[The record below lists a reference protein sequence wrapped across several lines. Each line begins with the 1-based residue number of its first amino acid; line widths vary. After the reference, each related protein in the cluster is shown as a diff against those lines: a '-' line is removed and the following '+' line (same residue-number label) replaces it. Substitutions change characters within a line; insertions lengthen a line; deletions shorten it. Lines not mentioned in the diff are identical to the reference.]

1 MAEAKTRDKIVNEAR
16 ELFAKQGY
24 DNVNINDIA
33 SASRVGRRTVYTYF
47 KGKDEIYM
55 AVIEAELERLMSQ
68 MAAVAQAELS
78 PDRKLLELIFTRL
91 VAIKEVVHRN
101 GSLKA
106 DFFQD
111 IMLVEKVRKRFD
123 RKEMGI
129 LRRVLNEGVK
139 KGVFHVDNVGL
150 TVQIIHY
157 CLKGLEVPFIKD
169 TLGIGISDAMAK
181 RIVANILAGALRIT
195 VVKEDNTLEA

>member
-1 MAEAKTRDKIVNEAR
+1 MTDTKDKIVNEAR
-16 ELFAKQGY
+16 ELFAKHGF

-33 SASRVGRRTVYTYF
+33 SACVIGRRTVYTYF
-47 KGKDEIYM
+47 TGKDEIYM
-55 AVIEAELERLMSQ
+55 AVIETELERLMAR
-68 MAAVAQAELS
+68 MAAVAQADLT
-78 PDRKLLELIFTRL
+78 PDKKLLEMIFTRL

-139 KGVFHVDNVGL
+139 KGVFHIENIGL
-150 TVQIIHY
+150 TAQIIHY
-157 CLKGLEVPFIKD
+157 CLKGLEVPYIKD
-169 TLGIGISDAMAK
+169 TLGPGVSDAMAQ
-181 RIVANILAGALRIT
+181 RIVENILAGALGVT
-195 VVKEDNTLEA
+195 QPNDEQK

>member
-1 MAEAKTRDKIVNEAR
+1 MLVVYRAMTEKKDRIVNEAR
-16 ELFAKQGY
+16 ELFARKGY
-24 DNVNINDIA
+24 DNVNVNDIA
-33 SASRVGRRTVYTYF
+33 SACDIGRRTVYTYF
-47 KGKDEIYM
+47 TGKDEIYM
-55 AVIEAELERLMSQ
+55 AVIETELERLMAR
-68 MAAVAQAELS
+68 MAVVAQADLS
-78 PDRKLLELIFTRL
+78 PDKKLLEMIFTRL

-139 KGVFHVDNVGL
+139 KGVFHIENVGL
-150 TVQIIHY
+150 TAQIIHY
-157 CLKGLEVPFIKD
+157 CLKGLEVPYIKD
-169 TLGIGISDAMAK
+169 TLGIGVSDAMAK
-181 RIVANILAGALRIT
+181 RIVQNILAGALRVT
-195 VVKEDNTLEA
+195 Y

>member
-1 MAEAKTRDKIVNEAR
+1 MTETRERIVNEAR

-33 SASRVGRRTVYTYF
+33 SACDIGRRTVYTYF
-47 KGKDEIYM
+47 TGKDDIYM
-55 AVIEAELERLMSQ
+55 AVIETELERLIAR
-68 MAAVAQAELS
+68 MAAVAQADLT
-78 PDRKLLELIFTRL
+78 PDKKLLEMIFTRL

-139 KGVFHVDNVGL
+139 KGVFHIDNIGL
-150 TVQIIHY
+150 TAQIIHY
-157 CLKGLEVPFIKD
+157 CLKGLEVPYIKD
-169 TLGIGISDAMAK
+169 TLGIGVSDEMAK
-181 RIVANILAGALRIT
+181 LIVENILAGALRVRKVDKNQELIT
-195 VVKEDNTLEA
+195 

>member
-1 MAEAKTRDKIVNEAR
+1 MLVVYRAMTETKDRIVNEAR
-16 ELFAKQGY
+16 ELFARKGY
-24 DNVNINDIA
+24 DNVSVNDIA
-33 SASRVGRRTVYTYF
+33 SACDIGRRTVYTYF
-47 KGKDEIYM
+47 TGKDEIYM
-55 AVIEAELERLMSQ
+55 AVIETELERLMAR
-68 MAAVAQAELS
+68 MAAVAQADLS
-78 PDRKLLELIFTRL
+78 PDKKLLEMIFTRL

-139 KGVFHVDNVGL
+139 KGVFHIENVGL
-150 TVQIIHY
+150 TAQIIHY
-157 CLKGLEVPFIKD
+157 CLKGLEVPYIKD
-169 TLGIGISDAMAK
+169 TLGIGVSDDVAK
-181 RIVANILAGALRIT
+181 RIVQNILAGTLRVT
-195 VVKEDNTLEA
+195 Y

>member
-1 MAEAKTRDKIVNEAR
+1 MLVVYRAMTETKDRIVNEAR
-16 ELFAKQGY
+16 ELFARKGY
-24 DNVNINDIA
+24 DNVNVNDIA
-33 SASRVGRRTVYTYF
+33 SACDIGRRTVYTYF
-47 KGKDEIYM
+47 TGKDEIYM
-55 AVIEAELERLMSQ
+55 AVIETELERLMAR
-68 MAAVAQAELS
+68 MAAVAQADLS
-78 PDRKLLELIFTRL
+78 PEKKLLEMIFTRL

-139 KGVFHVDNVGL
+139 KGVFHIENVGL
-150 TVQIIHY
+150 TAQIIHY
-157 CLKGLEVPFIKD
+157 SLKGLEVPYIKD
-169 TLGIGISDAMAK
+169 TLGIGVSDAMAK
-181 RIVANILAGALRIT
+181 RIVQNILAGALRVT
-195 VVKEDNTLEA
+195 Y

>member
-1 MAEAKTRDKIVNEAR
+1 MFIVFRTMTDTRDRIVNEAR

-24 DNVNINDIA
+24 DNVNVNDIA
-33 SASRVGRRTVYTYF
+33 SACDIGRRTVYTYF
-47 KGKDEIYM
+47 TGKDEIYM
-55 AVIEAELERLMSQ
+55 AVIETELERLMAR

-78 PDRKLLELIFTRL
+78 PDKKLLEMIFTRL
-91 VAIKEVVHRN
+91 GAIKEVVHRN

-123 RKEMGI
+123 RKEMGL

-139 KGVFHVDNVGL
+139 KGVFHIDNIGL
-150 TVQIIHY
+150 TAQIIHY
-157 CLKGLEVPFIKD
+157 CLKGLEVPYIKD
-169 TLGIGISDAMAK
+169 TLGIGLSDAMAE
-181 RIVANILAGALRIT
+181 RIVANILAGALR
-195 VVKEDNTLEA
+195 VRN

>member
-1 MAEAKTRDKIVNEAR
+1 MTETKDRIVNEAR

-33 SASRVGRRTVYTYF
+33 FACNIGRRTVYSYF

-55 AVIEAELERLMSQ
+55 AVIEAELERLIAR
-68 MAAVAQAELS
+68 MAAVAQADLP
-78 PDRKLLELIFTRL
+78 PDRKLLEMIFTRL

-139 KGVFHVDNVGL
+139 KGVFHIDNVGL
-150 TVQIIHY
+150 TAQIIHY
-157 CLKGLEVPFIKD
+157 CLKGLEVPYIKD
-169 TLGIGISDAMAK
+169 TLGIGVSDAMAK
-181 RIVANILAGALRIT
+181 RIVSNILSGALRVTRI
-195 VVKEDNTLEA
+195 N

>member
-1 MAEAKTRDKIVNEAR
+1 MLVVYRAMTETKDRIVNEAR
-16 ELFAKQGY
+16 ELFARKGY
-24 DNVNINDIA
+24 DNVSVNDIA
-33 SASRVGRRTVYTYF
+33 SACDIGRRTVYTYF
-47 KGKDEIYM
+47 TGKDEIYM
-55 AVIEAELERLMSQ
+55 AVIETELERLMAR
-68 MAAVAQAELS
+68 MAAVAQADLS
-78 PDRKLLELIFTRL
+78 PDKKLLEMIFTRL

-139 KGVFHVDNVGL
+139 KGVFHIENVGL
-150 TVQIIHY
+150 TAQIIHY
-157 CLKGLEVPFIKD
+157 CLKGLEVPYIKD
-169 TLGIGISDAMAK
+169 TLGIVVSDAMAK
-181 RIVANILAGALRIT
+181 RIVQNILAGALRVT
-195 VVKEDNTLEA
+195 Y

>member
-1 MAEAKTRDKIVNEAR
+1 MTDTRDRIVNEAR

-24 DNVNINDIA
+24 DNVNVNDIA
-33 SASRVGRRTVYTYF
+33 SACDIGRRTVYTYF
-47 KGKDEIYM
+47 TGKDEIYM
-55 AVIEAELERLMSQ
+55 AVIETELERLMAR

-78 PDRKLLELIFTRL
+78 PDKKLLEMIFTRL
-91 VAIKEVVHRN
+91 GAIKEVVHRN

-123 RKEMGI
+123 RKEMGL

-139 KGVFHVDNVGL
+139 KGVFHIDNIGL
-150 TVQIIHY
+150 TAQIIHY
-157 CLKGLEVPFIKD
+157 CLKGLEVPYIKD
-169 TLGIGISDAMAK
+169 TLGIGLSDAMAE
-181 RIVANILAGALRIT
+181 RIVANILAGALR
-195 VVKEDNTLEA
+195 VRN

>member
-1 MAEAKTRDKIVNEAR
+1 MTETKDRIVNEAR

-33 SASRVGRRTVYTYF
+33 SACNIGRRTVYTYF

-55 AVIEAELERLMSQ
+55 AVIEAELERLIAR
-68 MAAVAQAELS
+68 MAAVAQADLP
-78 PDRKLLELIFTRL
+78 PDKKLLEMIFTRL

-123 RKEMGI
+123 RKEMSI

-139 KGVFHVDNVGL
+139 KGVFHIDDVGL
-150 TVQIIHY
+150 TAQIIHY
-157 CLKGLEVPFIKD
+157 CLKGLEVPYIKD
-169 TLGIGISDAMAK
+169 TLGIGVSDAMAK
-181 RIVANILAGALRIT
+181 RIVANILSGALRIT
-195 VVKEDNTLEA
+195 RMK

>member
-1 MAEAKTRDKIVNEAR
+1 MFVVNVTMTETKDRIVNKAR

-33 SASRVGRRTVYTYF
+33 AACNIGRRTVYTYF
-47 KGKDEIYM
+47 TGKDEIYM
-55 AVIEAELERLMSQ
+55 AVIETELERLIAR
-68 MAAVAQAELS
+68 MAAVAQADLT
-78 PDRKLLELIFTRL
+78 PDKKLLEMIFTRL

-129 LRRVLNEGVK
+129 LRRVLNEGVR
-139 KGVFHVDNVGL
+139 KGVFHIDNVGL
-150 TVQIIHY
+150 TAQIIHY
-157 CLKGLEVPFIKD
+157 CLKGLGVPYIKD
-169 TLGIGISDAMAK
+169 TLGPGISDAMAK
-181 RIVANILAGALRIT
+181 RIVENILAGALG
-195 VVKEDNTLEA
+195 VVN

>member
-1 MAEAKTRDKIVNEAR
+1 MTETKKRIVNKAR

-24 DNVNINDIA
+24 ENVNVNDIA
-33 SASRVGRRTVYTYF
+33 SACDIGRRTVYTYF
-47 KGKDEIYM
+47 TGKDEIYM
-55 AVIEAELERLMSQ
+55 AVIETELERLMAC
-68 MAAVAQAELS
+68 MEAVAQADLS
-78 PDRKLLELIFTRL
+78 PDRKLLEMIFTRL

-123 RKEMGI
+123 RKEMGL

-139 KGVFHVDNVGL
+139 KDVGL

-157 CLKGLEVPFIKD
+157 CLKGLEVPYIKD
-169 TLGIGISDAMAK
+169 TLGPGISDDMAK
-181 RIVANILAGALRIT
+181 RIVENILAGALR
-195 VVKEDNTLEA
+195 VRNQ

>member
-1 MAEAKTRDKIVNEAR
+1 MTETKDRIVNEAR

-33 SASRVGRRTVYTYF
+33 AACNIGRRTVYTYF

-55 AVIEAELERLMSQ
+55 AVIEAELERLIAR
-68 MAAVAQAELS
+68 MAAVAQADLP
-78 PDRKLLELIFTRL
+78 PDKKLLEMIFTRL

-123 RKEMGI
+123 RKEMSI

-139 KGVFHVDNVGL
+139 KRVFHIDDVGL
-150 TVQIIHY
+150 TAQIIHY
-157 CLKGLEVPFIKD
+157 CLKGLEVPYIKD
-169 TLGIGISDAMAK
+169 TLGIGVSDAMAK
-181 RIVANILAGALRIT
+181 RIVANILSGALRVT
-195 VVKEDNTLEA
+195 RMK

>member
-1 MAEAKTRDKIVNEAR
+1 MLVVYRAMTETKDRIVNEAR
-16 ELFAKQGY
+16 ELFARKGY
-24 DNVNINDIA
+24 DNVSVNDIA
-33 SASRVGRRTVYTYF
+33 SACDIGRRTVYTYF
-47 KGKDEIYM
+47 TGKDEIYM
-55 AVIEAELERLMSQ
+55 AVIETELERLMAR
-68 MAAVAQAELS
+68 MAAVAQADLS
-78 PDRKLLELIFTRL
+78 PDKKLLEMIFTRL

-139 KGVFHVDNVGL
+139 KGVFHIEYVGL
-150 TVQIIHY
+150 TAQIIHY
-157 CLKGLEVPFIKD
+157 CLKGLEVPYIKD
-169 TLGIGISDAMAK
+169 TLGIGVSDAMAK
-181 RIVANILAGALRIT
+181 RIVQNILAGALRVT
-195 VVKEDNTLEA
+195 Y

>member
-1 MAEAKTRDKIVNEAR
+1 MYVVDVAMTETRERIVNKAR
-16 ELFAKQGY
+16 ELFAKLGY
-24 DNVNINDIA
+24 ENVNVNDIA
-33 SASRVGRRTVYTYF
+33 SACDIGRRTVYTYF
-47 KGKDEIYM
+47 TGKDEIYM
-55 AVIEAELERLMSQ
+55 AVIETELERLMAY
-68 MAAVAQAELS
+68 MEAVAQADLS
-78 PDRKLLELIFTRL
+78 PDRKLLEMIFTRL

-123 RKEMGI
+123 RKEMGL

-139 KGVFHVDNVGL
+139 KDVFHIDNIGL

-157 CLKGLEVPFIKD
+157 CLKGLEVPYIKD
-169 TLGIGISDAMAK
+169 TLGPGISDDMAK
-181 RIVANILAGALRIT
+181 RIVENILAGALR
-195 VVKEDNTLEA
+195 VRKQ

>member
-1 MAEAKTRDKIVNEAR
+1 MLFENGTMTETRERIVNEAR

-33 SASRVGRRTVYTYF
+33 SACDIGRRTVYTYF
-47 KGKDEIYM
+47 PGKDDIYM
-55 AVIEAELERLMSQ
+55 AVIETELERLIAR
-68 MAAVAQAELS
+68 MAAVAQADLT
-78 PDRKLLELIFTRL
+78 PDKKLLEMIFTRL

-139 KGVFHVDNVGL
+139 KGVFHIDNIGL
-150 TVQIIHY
+150 TAQIIHY
-157 CLKGLEVPFIKD
+157 CLKGLEVPYIKD
-169 TLGIGISDAMAK
+169 TLGIGVSDEMAK
-181 RIVANILAGALRIT
+181 LIVENILAGALR
-195 VVKEDNTLEA
+195 VRKVD

>member
-1 MAEAKTRDKIVNEAR
+1 MLVVYRAMTETKDRIVNEAR
-16 ELFAKQGY
+16 ELFARKGY
-24 DNVNINDIA
+24 DNVNVNDIA
-33 SASRVGRRTVYTYF
+33 SACDIGRRTVYTYF
-47 KGKDEIYM
+47 TGKDEIYM
-55 AVIEAELERLMSQ
+55 AVIETELERLMAR
-68 MAAVAQAELS
+68 MAAVAQADLS
-78 PDRKLLELIFTRL
+78 PDKKLLEMIFTRL

-139 KGVFHVDNVGL
+139 KGVFLIYYVGL
-150 TVQIIHY
+150 TAQIIHY
-157 CLKGLEVPFIKD
+157 CLKGLEVPYIKD
-169 TLGIGISDAMAK
+169 TLGIGVSDAMAK
-181 RIVANILAGALRIT
+181 RIVQNILAGALRVT
-195 VVKEDNTLEA
+195 Y

>member
-1 MAEAKTRDKIVNEAR
+1 MTETKDRIVNEAR

-33 SASRVGRRTVYTYF
+33 FACNIGRRTVYSYF

-55 AVIEAELERLMSQ
+55 AVIEAELERLIAR
-68 MAAVAQAELS
+68 MAAVAQADLP
-78 PDRKLLELIFTRL
+78 PDRKLLEMIFTRL

-139 KGVFHVDNVGL
+139 KGVFHIDNVGL
-150 TVQIIHY
+150 TAQIIHY
-157 CLKGLEVPFIKD
+157 CLKGLEVPYIKD
-169 TLGIGISDAMAK
+169 TLGIGVSDAMAK
-181 RIVANILAGALRIT
+181 RIVANILSGALRVTRI
-195 VVKEDNTLEA
+195 N

>member
-1 MAEAKTRDKIVNEAR
+1 
-16 ELFAKQGY
+16 
-24 DNVNINDIA
+24 
-33 SASRVGRRTVYTYF
+33 
-47 KGKDEIYM
+47 M
-55 AVIEAELERLMSQ
+55 AVIETELERLMAR
-68 MAAVAQAELS
+68 MAAVAQADLS
-78 PDRKLLELIFTRL
+78 PDKKLLEMIFTRL

-139 KGVFHVDNVGL
+139 KGVFHIENVGL
-150 TVQIIHY
+150 TAQIIHY
-157 CLKGLEVPFIKD
+157 CLKGLEVPYIKD
-169 TLGIGISDAMAK
+169 TLGIGVSDAMAK
-181 RIVANILAGALRIT
+181 RIVQNILAGALRVT
-195 VVKEDNTLEA
+195 Y

>member
-1 MAEAKTRDKIVNEAR
+1 MFVVNVTMTETKDRIVNKAR

-33 SASRVGRRTVYTYF
+33 AACNIGRRTVYTYF
-47 KGKDEIYM
+47 TGKDEIYM
-55 AVIEAELERLMSQ
+55 AVIETELERLIAR
-68 MAAVAQAELS
+68 MAAVAQADLT
-78 PDRKLLELIFTRL
+78 PDKKLLEMIFTRL

-129 LRRVLNEGVK
+129 LRRVLNEGVR
-139 KGVFHVDNVGL
+139 KGVFHIDNVGL
-150 TVQIIHY
+150 TAQIIHY
-157 CLKGLEVPFIKD
+157 CLKGLEVPYIKD
-169 TLGIGISDAMAK
+169 TLGPGISDAMAK
-181 RIVANILAGALRIT
+181 RIVENILAGALG
-195 VVKEDNTLEA
+195 VVN

>member
-1 MAEAKTRDKIVNEAR
+1 MLVVYRAMTETKDRIVNEAR
-16 ELFAKQGY
+16 ELFARKGY
-24 DNVNINDIA
+24 DNVNVNDIA
-33 SASRVGRRTVYTYF
+33 SACDIGRRTVYTYF
-47 KGKDEIYM
+47 TGKDEIYM
-55 AVIEAELERLMSQ
+55 AVIETELERLMAR
-68 MAAVAQAELS
+68 MAAVAQADLS
-78 PDRKLLELIFTRL
+78 PEKKLLEMIFTRL

-139 KGVFHVDNVGL
+139 KGVFHIENVGL
-150 TVQIIHY
+150 TEQIIHY
-157 CLKGLEVPFIKD
+157 SLKGLEVPYIKD
-169 TLGIGISDAMAK
+169 TLGIGVSDAMAK
-181 RIVANILAGALRIT
+181 RIVQKILAGALRVT
-195 VVKEDNTLEA
+195 Y

>member
-1 MAEAKTRDKIVNEAR
+1 MLVVYRAMTETKDRIVNEAR
-16 ELFAKQGY
+16 ELFARKGY
-24 DNVNINDIA
+24 DNVSVNDIA
-33 SASRVGRRTVYTYF
+33 SACDIGRRTVYTYF
-47 KGKDEIYM
+47 TGKDEIYM
-55 AVIEAELERLMSQ
+55 AVIETELERLMAL
-68 MAAVAQAELS
+68 MAAVAQADLS
-78 PDRKLLELIFTRL
+78 PDKKLLEMIFTRL

-139 KGVFHVDNVGL
+139 KGVFHIENVGL
-150 TVQIIHY
+150 TAQIIHY
-157 CLKGLEVPFIKD
+157 CLKGLEVPYIKD
-169 TLGIGISDAMAK
+169 TLGIGVSDAMAK
-181 RIVANILAGALRIT
+181 RIVQNILAGALRVT
-195 VVKEDNTLEA
+195 Y

>member
-1 MAEAKTRDKIVNEAR
+1 MLVVYRAMTETKDRIVNEAR
-16 ELFAKQGY
+16 ELFARKGY
-24 DNVNINDIA
+24 DNVSVNDIA
-33 SASRVGRRTVYTYF
+33 SACDIGRRTVYTYF
-47 KGKDEIYM
+47 TGKDEIYM
-55 AVIEAELERLMSQ
+55 AVIETELERLMAL
-68 MAAVAQAELS
+68 MAAVAQADLS
-78 PDRKLLELIFTRL
+78 PDKKLLEMIFTRL

-139 KGVFHVDNVGL
+139 KGVFHIEYVGL
-150 TVQIIHY
+150 TAQIIHY
-157 CLKGLEVPFIKD
+157 CLKGLEVPYIKD
-169 TLGIGISDAMAK
+169 TLGIGVSDAMAK
-181 RIVANILAGALRIT
+181 RIVQNILAGALRVT
-195 VVKEDNTLEA
+195 Y

>member
-1 MAEAKTRDKIVNEAR
+1 MTETKDRIVNEAR

-33 SASRVGRRTVYTYF
+33 LASGVGRRTVYTYF
-47 KGKDEIYM
+47 TGKDEIYM
-55 AVIEAELERLMSQ
+55 AVIETELERLITR
-68 MAAVAQAELS
+68 MAAVAQADLS
-78 PDRKLLELIFTRL
+78 PDRKLLEMIFTRL

-139 KGVFHVDNVGL
+139 KDVFHIENVGL
-150 TVQIIHY
+150 TAQIIHY

-169 TLGIGISDAMAK
+169 TLGPGISDAMAK
-181 RIVANILAGALRIT
+181 RIVDNILAGALR
-195 VVKEDNTLEA
+195 VKK

>member
-33 SASRVGRRTVYTYF
+33 SASKVGRRTVYTYF

-157 CLKGLEVPFIKD
+157 CLKGLEVPSSK
-169 TLGIGISDAMAK
+169 
-181 RIVANILAGALRIT
+181 ILLASVFLTQWRSVLWQIFWQEPCGL
-195 VVKEDNTLEA
+195 LS

>member
-1 MAEAKTRDKIVNEAR
+1 MTETRERIVNEAR

-33 SASRVGRRTVYTYF
+33 SACDIGRRTVYTYF
-47 KGKDEIYM
+47 PGKDDIYM
-55 AVIEAELERLMSQ
+55 AVIETELERLIAR
-68 MAAVAQAELS
+68 MAAVAQADLT
-78 PDRKLLELIFTRL
+78 PDKKLLEMIFTRL

-139 KGVFHVDNVGL
+139 KGVFHIDNIGL
-150 TVQIIHY
+150 TAQIIHY
-157 CLKGLEVPFIKD
+157 CLKGLEVPYIKD
-169 TLGIGISDAMAK
+169 TLGIGVSDEMAK
-181 RIVANILAGALRIT
+181 LIVENILAGALR
-195 VVKEDNTLEA
+195 VRKVD

>member
-1 MAEAKTRDKIVNEAR
+1 MTETKDRIVNEAR

-33 SASRVGRRTVYTYF
+33 AACNIGRRTVYTYF

-55 AVIEAELERLMSQ
+55 AVIEAELERLIAR
-68 MAAVAQAELS
+68 MAAVAQADLP
-78 PDRKLLELIFTRL
+78 PDKKLLEMIFTRL

-123 RKEMGI
+123 RKEMSI

-139 KGVFHVDNVGL
+139 KGVFHIDDVGL
-150 TVQIIHY
+150 TAQIIHY
-157 CLKGLEVPFIKD
+157 CLKGLEVPYIKD
-169 TLGIGISDAMAK
+169 TLGIGVSDAMAK
-181 RIVANILAGALRIT
+181 RIVANILSGALRIT
-195 VVKEDNTLEA
+195 RMK

>member
-1 MAEAKTRDKIVNEAR
+1 M
-16 ELFAKQGY
+16 
-24 DNVNINDIA
+24 
-33 SASRVGRRTVYTYF
+33 
-47 KGKDEIYM
+47 
-55 AVIEAELERLMSQ
+55 
-68 MAAVAQAELS
+68 
-78 PDRKLLELIFTRL
+78 IFTRL

-139 KGVFHVDNVGL
+139 KGVFHIENVGL
-150 TVQIIHY
+150 TAQIIHY
-157 CLKGLEVPFIKD
+157 CLKI
-169 TLGIGISDAMAK
+169 
-181 RIVANILAGALRIT
+181 
-195 VVKEDNTLEA
+195 

>member
-33 SASRVGRRTVYTYF
+33 SASKVGRRTVYTYF

>member
-1 MAEAKTRDKIVNEAR
+1 MTDTKDKIVNEAR
-16 ELFAKQGY
+16 ELFAKHGF

-33 SASRVGRRTVYTYF
+33 SACDIGRRTVYTYF
-47 KGKDEIYM
+47 TGKDEIYM
-55 AVIEAELERLMSQ
+55 AVIETELERLMAR
-68 MAAVAQAELS
+68 MAAVAQADLT
-78 PDRKLLELIFTRL
+78 PDKKLLEMIFTRL

-129 LRRVLNEGVK
+129 LRRILNEGVK
-139 KGVFHVDNVGL
+139 KGVFHIENIGL
-150 TVQIIHY
+150 TAQIIHY
-157 CLKGLEVPFIKD
+157 CLKGLEVPYIKD
-169 TLGIGISDAMAK
+169 TLGPGVSDAMAQ
-181 RIVANILAGALRIT
+181 RIVENILAGALGVT
-195 VVKEDNTLEA
+195 QPNDEQN

>member
-1 MAEAKTRDKIVNEAR
+1 MLVVYRAMIETKDRIVNEAR
-16 ELFAKQGY
+16 ELFARKGY
-24 DNVNINDIA
+24 DNVNVNDIA
-33 SASRVGRRTVYTYF
+33 SACDIGRRTVYTYF
-47 KGKDEIYM
+47 TGKDEIYM
-55 AVIEAELERLMSQ
+55 AVIETELERLMAR
-68 MAAVAQAELS
+68 MAAVAQADLS
-78 PDRKLLELIFTRL
+78 PDKKLLEMIFTRL

-139 KGVFHVDNVGL
+139 KGVFHIENVGL
-150 TVQIIHY
+150 TAQIIHY
-157 CLKGLEVPFIKD
+157 CLKGLEVPYIKD
-169 TLGIGISDAMAK
+169 TLGIGVSDAMAK
-181 RIVANILAGALRIT
+181 RIVQNILAGALRVT
-195 VVKEDNTLEA
+195 N

>member
-1 MAEAKTRDKIVNEAR
+1 MLFENGTMTETRERIVNEAR

-33 SASRVGRRTVYTYF
+33 SACDIGRRTVYTYF
-47 KGKDEIYM
+47 TGKDDIYM
-55 AVIEAELERLMSQ
+55 AVIETELERLIAR
-68 MAAVAQAELS
+68 MAAVAQADLT
-78 PDRKLLELIFTRL
+78 PDKKLLEMIFTRL

-129 LRRVLNEGVK
+129 LRREGARK
-139 KGVFHVDNVGL
+139 ATKYHV
-150 TVQIIHY
+150 
-157 CLKGLEVPFIKD
+157 IKLPD
-169 TLGIGISDAMAK
+169 FFEL
-181 RIVANILAGALRIT
+181 
-195 VVKEDNTLEA
+195 